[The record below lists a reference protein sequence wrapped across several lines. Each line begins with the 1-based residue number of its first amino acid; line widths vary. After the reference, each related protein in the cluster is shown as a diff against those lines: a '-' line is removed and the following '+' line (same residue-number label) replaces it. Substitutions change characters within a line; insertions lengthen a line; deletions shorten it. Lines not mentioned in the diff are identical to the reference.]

1 VPDPAVVD
9 QYLKYLEHVRHLSA
23 NTVAAY
29 RRDIESFQ
37 EYLARRGLPEE
48 QLPEPAVRGFVAECS
63 KRGLS
68 SRSINRLL
76 SALRGYYRFRQK
88 VARDSANPFRD
99 VRSLRT
105 DKPLPSFLFEEEVAR
120 LLDREAGDFWQLRD
134 RLILELL
141 YSTGCRVSELTAIDL
156 QDLAPRDG
164 SLRVRG
170 KGGKER
176 LVFVGRPAR
185 ELLREY
191 LLRRKAALLQLR
203 RDPGEAALLLNRR
216 GGRLSPR
223 GVEELLKTI
232 TRKAALDKPVSPHTF
247 RHSFATHILNRGA
260 DIRVV
265 QELLGHA
272 SLSTTQVYTHLDV
285 EGLRRVYEKAHPH
298 ARNRGGGGRTGPAA
312 DGAAPGGKESKR

>member
-1 VPDPAVVD
+1 M
-9 QYLKYLEHVRHLSA
+9 KYLQHVRHLSA
-23 NTVAAY
+23 NTIAAY
-29 RRDIESFQ
+29 RRDIQSFR
-37 EYLARRGLPEE
+37 EYLGRRGLPEAE
-48 QLPEPAVRGFVAECS
+48 LPDSAVRAFVAECS
-63 KRGLS
+63 RKGLS
-68 SRSINRLL
+68 PRSLNRVL

-88 VARDSANPFRD
+88 VAHDTANPFRN

-105 DKPLPSFLFEEEVAR
+105 DKPLPSFLFEDEIAE
-120 LLDREAGDFWQLRD
+120 LLDRDSADFWQLRD

-141 YSTGCRVSELTAIDL
+141 YSTGCRVSELTAIEL
-156 QDLAPRDG
+156 ADLAPKDG
-164 SLRVRG
+164 CLRVLG

-176 LVFVGRPAR
+176 LVFLGPQAR

-191 LLRRKAALLQLR
+191 LPRRKAVLAQAR
-203 RDPGEAALLLNRR
+203 RGGDERALLLNRR
-216 GGRLSPR
+216 GGRLTPR
-223 GVEELLKTI
+223 GVQELLK
-232 TRKAALDKPVSPHTF
+232 RVVREAAVDKPVSPHTF

-298 ARNRGGGGRTGPAA
+298 ARSSGAGRSQA
-312 DGAAPGGKESKR
+312 DGPGNGKESGG